1 MLRRSDD
8 IDILIS
14 ISFGLYAHPPR
25 PSSVADN
32 TNQKKMPRGECVH
45 STDAQAIAMEP
56 AHQASPDPWRVVHAR
71 RPLAYELAK
80 LESLFALANGTLGVR
95 GGLEEDRSPTQGSF
109 LTGVW
114 ERTPIEYHERF
125 PGFARSTDTRIP
137 VPDGIRIG
145 LRLGDAPVHL
155 REGEWLAFE
164 QALDLRGGCLE
175 RSLRWRSPNG
185 ATIEIQ
191 AERVVPLQTPNL
203 LCIRYRVT
211 SVDYSGPLTL
221 ESAIVTSVSAAEQGD
236 DPRIGTRIQGG
247 LSVTACDA
255 DRTLASVCQ
264 RTQNSHIRLA
274 CGQRHRISQ
283 SNLTFVRAIV
293 DDNEGVQQHYLA
305 DLRPGDSVVLE
316 KFVAYACS
324 RPEGGDTEAAL
335 LDHVAT
341 MLERAL
347 TVDFAAH
354 RAEQARAFAAFWQ
367 DADLEVHGDSA
378 VEQALRFNLFHLM
391 QSTPRDGSGS
401 AAAKGLT
408 GEGYEGHYFWDAEA
422 FILPVLAFTSPE
434 RARSMLEYR
443 VNTLD
448 RARNHAREMNH
459 PTGALYAWRT
469 ISGDECSAYFPSGS
483 AQYHINAAIAF
494 AIRLYVE
501 STGDIDFLV
510 RGGAEVLFETA
521 RLWHHVGNFDP
532 RRGHAF
538 CICQVTGPDEYTAL
552 VDNNYYTNHMAQ
564 QHLRYAGS
572 VASQLGR
579 ERPQDYAR
587 IAAQLELSDREIAAW
602 LAAAD
607 AMYLPVDA
615 QLNIFPQDDGFL
627 NKPRLPIAHPGEHG
641 HRPLLLQL
649 HPLTIYRHQVCKQA
663 DVLQAFV
670 LAGNAIDK
678 DMKRRNFD
686 YYEGVTVHDST
697 LSASTFS
704 VVAAEVGYVHKAYGY
719 FLDTLRV
726 DLDNLHGN
734 TSHGVHMAAMAGSWL
749 GLAWGFGG
757 MRVMDGKPSFAPT
770 LPAAWGSYR
779 FGVRWRDHHIRVT
792 VKKDRVEYSLTE
804 GAQLDIIHRGKTVML
819 HAGHTVNLPLHA
831 SARPH
836 VKGVIFDLDGVIA
849 DTAIVHHAA
858 WKRLALEMDLAFD
871 DAIGERIKGVDRR
884 SSLDILLEGAPRA
897 YSEDEK
903 EALASRKNEYY
914 RQQIETFG
922 PQNLLPGA
930 RHAVESVRRAGLKTA
945 LASASRNAPLLLERL
960 GIADLF
966 DYVVDANH
974 ISRAKPDPEIFLAA
988 ARGLGLEPSE
998 CIGVEDAAAGIAS
1011 IHAAGM
1017 KAIGVGQA
1025 QALAEADLLLPN
1037 VAAFDISLFTT

>member
-1 MLRRSDD
+1 M
-8 IDILIS
+8 
-14 ISFGLYAHPPR
+14 
-25 PSSVADN
+25 
-32 TNQKKMPRGECVH
+32 H
-45 STDAQAIAMEP
+45 SHDAQAVAMEP
-56 AHQASPDPWRVVHAR
+56 AYQASPDPWRVVHAK
-71 RPLAYELAK
+71 RPKGFELAK
-80 LESLFALANGTLGVR
+80 FESLFALANGTLGVR
-95 GGLEEDRSPTQGSF
+95 GSLEEDRSPTQGTF

-137 VPDGIRIG
+137 VPDGVRIG
-145 LRLGDAPVHL
+145 LRLGEAPVYL

-164 QALDLRGGCLE
+164 QALDLRAGCLE
-175 RSLRWRSPNG
+175 RTLRWRSPTG
-185 ATIEIQ
+185 FTLQID
-191 AERVVPLQTPNL
+191 AERIVPLHTPNL

-211 SVDYSGPLTL
+211 SVDYSGPITL
-221 ESAIVTSVSAAEQGD
+221 ESALIASIGAAEQGD
-236 DPRIGTRIQGG
+236 DPRIGARVKGG
-247 LSVTACDA
+247 LSITASDA
-255 DRTLASVCQ
+255 DRTLASICQ
-264 RTQNSHIRLA
+264 RTQNSYIRLA
-274 CGQRHRISQ
+274 SGQRHRLVQ
-283 SNLTFVRAIV
+283 PNLAFARAIV
-293 DDNEGVQQHYLA
+293 DDSEGVQQHYVAELH
-305 DLRPGDSVVLE
+305 PGDSVVLE
-316 KFVAYACS
+316 KFVAYAWS
-324 RPEGGDTEAAL
+324 RPEGSDTEASL
-335 LDHVAT
+335 LDNVAIT
-341 MLERAL
+341 LERAL
-347 TVDFAAH
+347 TLDFDAH
-354 RAEQARAFAAFWQ
+354 RAEQARSCAAFWKA
-367 DADLEVHGDSA
+367 ADIEIHGDSA
-378 VEQALRFNLFHLM
+378 VEQALRFNLFHLL
-391 QSTPRDGSGS
+391 QSASRDGSGS

-422 FILPVLAFTSPE
+422 FILPVLALTSPE

-494 AIRLYVE
+494 AIRFYVE
-501 STGDIDFLV
+501 ATGDTDFLV

-521 RLWHHVGNFDP
+521 RLWLNVGNYNP
-532 RRGHAF
+532 RRGNAF

-564 QHLRYAGS
+564 QHLRHAAQ

-579 ERPQDYAR
+579 ERPRDYAR
-587 IAAQLELSDREIAAW
+587 IAAALELSDREIAAW

-607 AMYLPVDA
+607 AMYLPVDPE
-615 QLNIFPQDDGFL
+615 LGIFPQDDGFL
-627 NKPRLPIAHPGEHG
+627 NKPRLPIARSEHG

-670 LAGNAIDK
+670 LSGNAF
-678 DMKRRNFD
+678 DMETKRRNFD

-697 LSASTFS
+697 LSASAFS
-704 VVAAEVGYVHKAYGY
+704 IVAADVGYAQKAYAY

-726 DLDNLHGN
+726 DIDNLHGN

-749 GLAWGFGG
+749 ALAWGFGG
-757 MRVMDGKPSFAPT
+757 MRVIDGRPAFSPG
-770 LPAAWGSYR
+770 LPAAWSSYR
-779 FGVRWRDHHIRVT
+779 FGVRWRDHHVRVT
-792 VKKDRVEYSLTE
+792 VKKDRIEYALTE
-804 GAQLDIIHRGKTVML
+804 GAHLDIFHRGKLVSL
-819 HAGHTVNLPLHA
+819 YAGHTVNLPLHA
-831 SARPH
+831 HARPAI
-836 VKGVIFDLDGVIA
+836 KGVIFDLDGVIA
-849 DTAIVHHAA
+849 DTAVVHHAA
-858 WKRLALEMDLAFD
+858 WKRLAGEIGIAFD
-871 DAIGERIKGVDRR
+871 DSIGERLKGVDRR
-884 SSLDILLEGAPRA
+884 GSLDILLERAPRT
-897 YSEDEK
+897 YSEGEK
-903 EALASRKNEYY
+903 EVLASRKNDYY
-914 RQQIETFG
+914 RQQIESFG
-922 PQNLLPGA
+922 PHNLLPGA

-1017 KAIGVGQA
+1017 KAIGIGHA

>member
-1 MLRRSDD
+1 M
-8 IDILIS
+8 
-14 ISFGLYAHPPR
+14 
-25 PSSVADN
+25 
-32 TNQKKMPRGECVH
+32 H
-45 STDAQAIAMEP
+45 SHDAQAIAMEP
-56 AHQASPDPWRVVHAR
+56 AFQASPDPWRWVHAQ
-71 RPLAYELAK
+71 RPAESEQAK

-95 GGLEEDRSPTQGSF
+95 GGFEEDRSPSQGSF

-137 VPDGIRIG
+137 VPDGTRIA
-145 LRLGDAPVHL
+145 LRLGEAPIDL
-155 REGEWLAFE
+155 GEGEWLTFE
-164 QALDLRGGCLE
+164 QALDLRVGCLE
-175 RSLRWRSPNG
+175 RTLRWRSPTG
-185 ATIEIQ
+185 VTLQID
-191 AERVVPLQTPNL
+191 AERIVPLHTPNL

-211 SVDYSGPLTL
+211 SIDYSGPITL
-221 ESAIVTSVSAAEQGD
+221 ESALIASIGAAEQGD
-236 DPRIGTRIQGG
+236 DPRIGARVKGG
-247 LSVTACDA
+247 LGITTSDA
-255 DRTLASVCQ
+255 DRTLASICQ
-264 RTQNSHIRLA
+264 RTQNSAIRLA
-274 CGQRHRISQ
+274 SGQRHRLTQ
-283 SNLTFVRAIV
+283 SNLAFARAII
-293 DDNEGVQQHYLA
+293 DDSEGVQQHYVA
-305 DLRPGDSVVLE
+305 DLHPGDSAVLE
-316 KFVAYACS
+316 KFVAYAWS
-324 RPEGGDTEAAL
+324 RPEGSDTEASL
-335 LDHVAT
+335 LDAVAT
-341 MLERAL
+341 TLERAL
-347 TVDFAAH
+347 TLDFDAH
-354 RAEQARAFAAFWQ
+354 REEQARSCALFWQ
-367 DADLEVHGDSA
+367 AADLEIHGDSA
-378 VEQALRFNLFHLM
+378 VEQALRFNLFHLL
-391 QSTPRDGSGS
+391 QSACRDGSGS

-422 FILPVLAFTSPE
+422 FILPVLALTSPE

-443 VNTLD
+443 VSTLD

-494 AIRLYVE
+494 AIRLYAE
-501 STGDIDFLV
+501 ATGDMDFLV
-510 RGGAEVLFETA
+510 HGGAEVLFETA
-521 RLWHHVGNFDP
+521 RLWLNVGNYNP
-532 RRGHAF
+532 RRGNAF

-552 VDNNYYTNHMAQ
+552 VDNNYYTNYMAQ
-564 QHLRYAGS
+564 QHLRYAAS

-587 IAAQLELSDREIAAW
+587 IATLLELSDREIAAW
-602 LAAAD
+602 LTAAD
-607 AMYLPVDA
+607 AMYLPVDPE
-615 QLNIFPQDDGFL
+615 LGIFPQDDDFL
-627 NKPRLPIAHPGEHG
+627 NKPRLPIARSEHG

-670 LAGNAIDK
+670 LAGNAID
-678 DMKRRNFD
+678 METKRRNFD

-704 VVAAEVGYVHKAYGY
+704 IVAADVGYMQKAYTY

-726 DLDNLHGN
+726 DIDNLHGN

-749 GLAWGFGG
+749 ALAWGFGG
-757 MRVMDGKPSFAPT
+757 MRVVDGHPAFSPT
-770 LPAAWGSYR
+770 LPTAWSGYR

-792 VKKDRVEYSLTE
+792 VKKDRVEYTLTE
-804 GAQLDIIHRGKTVML
+804 GAQLDILHRGKTVAL
-819 HAGHTVNLPLHA
+819 YAGHSVNLPLHA
-831 SARPH
+831 SARSSI
-836 VKGVIFDLDGVIA
+836 KGVIFDLDGVIA
-849 DTAIVHHAA
+849 DTAVVHHAA
-858 WKRLALEMDLAFD
+858 WKRLAAEIGIAFD
-871 DAIGERIKGVDRR
+871 DSVGERLKGVDRR
-884 SSLDILLEGAPRA
+884 GSLDILLERAPHA

-903 EALASRKNEYY
+903 EALASRKNDYY

-922 PQNLLPGA
+922 PHNLLPGA
-930 RHAVESVRRAGLKTA
+930 RNAVESVRRAGLKTA
-945 LASASRNAPLLLERL
+945 LASASRNASLLLERL

-966 DYVVDANH
+966 DYVVDANR

-988 ARGLGLEPSE
+988 ARGLGMEPSE

-1017 KAIGVGQA
+1017 KAVGIGHA